1 MQDDENMAS
10 EPLNNQEEQEDY
22 KDKYFRLLAET
33 ENMRKRMQ
41 KERHEMNRYSTD
53 QVFADLLVPVDNME
67 NALQFTEKMSG
78 EVRNWATG
86 FQMILSQFKDV
97 MQNHG
102 IVPFSSMGE
111 KFDPLKHEA
120 LEVEETLEHI
130 EGTILQEFT
139 KGYKSKERTVRPA
152 RVKVA
157 KAPLLD
163 ESNKNLES
171 LVKE

>member
-1 MQDDENMAS
+1 MTEEENIS
-10 EPLNNQEEQEDY
+10 EPLNKEEQLDEY

-41 KERHEMNRYSTD
+41 KERQDMTRFSIE
-53 QVFADLLVPVDNME
+53 QVFADLLAPLDNME
-67 NALQFTEKMSG
+67 NALHFTEKMSG
-78 EVRNWATG
+78 DVRNWATG
-86 FQMILSQFKDV
+86 FQMILSQFKDA

-102 IVPFSSMGE
+102 IVPFSSIGE
-111 KFDPLKHEA
+111 QFDPQRHEA
-120 LEVEETLEHI
+120 VEVEETIEHA